1 MASATPPLR
10 DALFTGPGLALLGR
24 HFFEAWLGSAGYCL
38 TCHFTPHAN
47 GRIWPGIARHLEVSV
62 R

>member
-24 HFFEAWLGSAGYCL
+24 HF
-38 TCHFTPHAN
+38 
-47 GRIWPGIARHLEVSV
+47 RRVAR
-62 R
+62 